1 MLAIES
7 WDCSNA
13 ELWLNVNSSI
23 TINILVLR
31 ISCLGYCDCVSTSTA
46 SLAGERWGRLR
57 QPRLGGFL
65 APNCS
70 VAFGN
75 CHHAGGEFSLAGG
88 RGGGCQLTT
97 SLFQVLNKF

>member
-31 ISCLGYCDCVSTSTA
+31 ISCLGYCDA
-46 SLAGERWGRLR
+46 SQPPRPLWQGRGGEGCGSHDW
-57 QPRLGGFL
+57 GGFL